1 MWNLI
6 RSVLGTAK
14 EYLLILDESIRFA
27 AAAESS
33 PRSHVVLSDEGSRI
47 SICIRPLRDGE
58 PREFAERA
66 A

>member
-1 MWNLI
+1 MWNII

-27 AAAESS
+27 AAVDSS
-33 PRSHVVLSDEGSRI
+33 QRTHVVLADEGSRVTV
-47 SICIRPLRDGE
+47 CIRPLRDGVS
-58 PREFAERA
+58 RDLAERA